1 MPAIVTATV
10 AGASLWIS
18 VAMNSY
24 GARLPQIQLLEEV
37 AALGI
42 DSDEEREIGRLDP
55 TGRFQS
61 NYANSS

>member
-24 GARLPQIQLLEEV
+24 DARLPQIQLLEEV

-42 DSDEEREIGRLDP
+42 DSDEGREIDRPRSDRSLP
-55 TGRFQS
+55 IELRK
-61 NYANSS
+61 

>member
-10 AGASLWIS
+10 AGAISWIS
-18 VAMNSY
+18 MAMDSY
-24 GARLPQIQLLEEV
+24 GARLPQIQFLEEV

-42 DSDEEREIGRLDP
+42 GSNEVREIDRLDP